1 MYALPRIR
9 LPEHRCNIRAK
20 FFYTILRIYVTV
32 PSEAELRALQHLGSE
47 KTVSELSE
55 ELGYSLSYTS
65 EVVSELE
72 ENGLVETR
80 KKGRQRLVSTS
91 ESKATELYLKLV
103 QSHGHVDWTE
113 LLTEK
118 AVEILYYLDEPTS
131 VSELAKKTDNYRATV
146 HRILDRFLKR
156 GIVQKRNG
164 QYHLNEEFL
173 ILNDFAKEYFHQ
185 LHRGI
190 TSSSLKADNL
200 QETGDETNLRE
211 FGKENAFYDI
221 LWEEPHS
228 FLFSTNESLRIGS
241 PEFHPTGPERF
252 QEYGIELVP
261 TNKRYY
267 FYDEDIDEV
276 SPQELVCHTLL
287 IDDGTRYRTY
297 CLLLI
302 EKEGIHEEVQE
313 ASKKYGIEGLV
324 NSLIRYLRGEEV
336 EGMPDRNELEST
348 AQKYEVEI

>member
-1 MYALPRIR
+1 M
-9 LPEHRCNIRAK
+9 
-20 FFYTILRIYVTV
+20 LRIYVTV
-32 PSEAELRALQHLGSE
+32 PSEAELRVLQNLGSE

-55 ELGYSLSYTS
+55 ELEYSLSYTS

-72 ENGLVETR
+72 KKGLVETQ
-80 KKGRQRLVSTS
+80 KKGRKKLVFTS

-113 LLTEK
+113 LLTGK

-131 VSELAKKTDNYRATV
+131 VSELAEKTDNYRATV

-156 GIVQKRNG
+156 GIVKKQDS
-164 QYHLNEEFL
+164 QYRLNEEFL
-173 ILNDFAKEYFHQ
+173 TLNDFAKEYFHQ

-190 TSSSLKADNL
+190 TSSSMEIEIQDAKLHGA
-200 QETGDETNLRE
+200 ES
-211 FGKENAFYDI
+211 YDI
-221 LWEEPHS
+221 LWENPRS
-228 FLFSTNESLRIGS
+228 FLLSTNKSLRIDS

-261 TNKRYY
+261 TNKRYS
-267 FYDEDIDEV
+267 FYDEDIDDI

-313 ASKKYGIEGLV
+313 ASEKYGIEELV
-324 NSLIRYLRGEEV
+324 NSLIRYLRGEDV
-336 EGMPDRNELEST
+336 EGMPDREELEST
-348 AQKYEVEI
+348 AQKYEVKI